1 MNKILNDKIKQ
12 HVKLSLTEDQVR
24 QDSSTK
30 NIDKGNINADIK
42 FREKSIMFG
51 KLWFEQSFR
60 IIDPKIK
67 FKWYFKDGDL
77 VKKNSL
83 VCTISGDRRC
93 ILSCE
98 RVALNFLQTLSAVS
112 NSAYQ
117 LIKKAN
123 KKNIQILYTRKTIPG
138 WRYAI
143 DLACRKHGCLP
154 HRKNL
159 KESILIKENHLKC
172 IDNFSQFI
180 HECRKLNKKIIVEA
194 NSIAQLKGILQESGI
209 HRVLLD
215 NFTPNEVR
223 KALRI
228 TSKTKIELS
237 GNINI
242 NNIHN
247 YLIPG
252 VDYISVGSITKNI
265 TATDMTLLVK

>member
-1 MNKILNDKIKQ
+1 M
-12 HVKLSLTEDQVR
+12 
-24 QDSSTK
+24 
-30 NIDKGNINADIK
+30 
-42 FREKSIMFG
+42 
-51 KLWFEQSFR
+51 
-60 IIDPKIK
+60 
-67 FKWYFKDGDL
+67 
-77 VKKNSL
+77 
-83 VCTISGDRRC
+83 
-93 ILSCE
+93 
-98 RVALNFLQTLSAVS
+98 
-112 NSAYQ
+112 
-117 LIKKAN
+117 
-123 KKNIQILYTRKTIPG
+123 
-138 WRYAI
+138 
-143 DLACRKHGCLP
+143 
-154 HRKNL
+154 
-159 KESILIKENHLKC
+159 IKENHLKC